1 VLTNR
6 TRLRRSLHV
15 RSRGKTSLR
24 VDRVC
29 KRREAGLR
37 NRGFTTASCN
47 YSAVRLVLQL
57 PQLPASC
64 ETRRRFCN
72 WASCGLVAV
81 AQGDFA
87 TEIATAVAAQLQMSD
102 EWITGAQISAQCPSS
117 VYRIVYSV
125 IKSPVALVA
134 CCVVSDC
141 LLAGYGRL
149 KLFRTL
155 FRMFRTFCVSDAGF
169 GLLCFGN
176 YYF

>member
-1 VLTNR
+1 
-6 TRLRRSLHV
+6 
-15 RSRGKTSLR
+15 
-24 VDRVC
+24 
-29 KRREAGLR
+29 LR

-102 EWITGAQISAQCPSS
+102 EWITGAQISAQSPSS

-141 LLAGYGRL
+141 RSTHRSVIHNRASFVCHKSSWIMSGAGYLFICCSCSCSCLPGHSTQGTKHRHMRL
-149 KLFRTL
+149 NTAKR
-155 FRMFRTFCVSDAGF
+155 
-169 GLLCFGN
+169 
-176 YYF
+176 